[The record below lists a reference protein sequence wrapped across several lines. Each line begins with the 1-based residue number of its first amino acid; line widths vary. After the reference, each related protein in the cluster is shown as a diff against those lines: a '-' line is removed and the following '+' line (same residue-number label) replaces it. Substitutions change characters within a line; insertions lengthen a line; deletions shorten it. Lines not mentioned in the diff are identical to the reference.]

1 MKKIIKV
8 FLSLVLICSCFTL
21 AACSDD
27 QKSSKTY
34 TVTLKSAEVSPY
46 DIDGVING
54 GDFLDYDGIW
64 DIIEVEEGSVIGEI
78 VINTNLAEQ
87 LGYKFCGWYSDQS
100 YTLSWNLMLY
110 PVNGDITL
118 YAKWEKIN

>member
-21 AACSDD
+21 AACSDN

-46 DIDGVING
+46 DIDGVVNG

-64 DIIEVEEGSVIGEI
+64 DIIEVEEGSVIGE
-78 VINTNLAEQ
+78 VAINTNIAEQ